1 MTELVKKLKIIKNP
15 TRKSARQLLYDI
27 NKPNYE
33 CEITNKGIV
42 KVKIFKNGV
51 PMSLNDKKI
60 IKSIERDELE
70 EDLKDIKK
78 RRDDGDE

>member
-1 MTELVKKLKIIKNP
+1 MTEEILVRKLKVIKNP
-15 TRKSARQLLYDI
+15 TRKSARQLLNDI

-51 PMSLNDKKI
+51 PMSLNDKK
-60 IKSIERDELE
+60 SERDERDD
-70 EDLKDIKK
+70 DLKDFK
-78 RRDDGDE
+78 RRQEDE